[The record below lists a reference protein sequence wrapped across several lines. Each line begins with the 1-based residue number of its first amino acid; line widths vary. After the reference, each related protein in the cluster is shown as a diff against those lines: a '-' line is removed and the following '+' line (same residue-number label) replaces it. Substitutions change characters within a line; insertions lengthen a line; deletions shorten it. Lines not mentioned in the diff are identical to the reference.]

1 MQAADRE
8 IKDRSAITQILVRG
22 RELRLA
28 MIAGD
33 RPYVL
38 PLNYGYA
45 DGCIYI
51 HSARKGK
58 KLDCLRSNPKV
69 CFEVSEVLQRVGG
82 SRPCDW
88 STDFRSVV
96 GHGTAQIID
105 ERDEKI
111 RGYDAIMTHFGGP
124 IQDYEEKHLSGSLI
138 IRIEIETLTGKQSS
152 AAVA

>member
-8 IKDRSAITQILVRG
+8 IKDQSAIVDILIRG

-45 DGCIYI
+45 EGCIYI

-58 KLDCLRSNPKV
+58 KLDCLRSNPQV

-82 SRPCDW
+82 TRPCDW
-88 STDFRSVV
+88 STKFRSVV
-96 GHGTAQIID
+96 GEGTAHIID
-105 ERDEKI
+105 ERAEKI
-111 RGYDAIMTHFGGP
+111 QGYDAIMAHFGGP
-124 IQDYEEKHLSGSLI
+124 TRDYEEKHLSGSLI
-138 IRIEIETLTGKQSS
+138 IRIDIETLTGKQNR
-152 AAVA
+152 AADA